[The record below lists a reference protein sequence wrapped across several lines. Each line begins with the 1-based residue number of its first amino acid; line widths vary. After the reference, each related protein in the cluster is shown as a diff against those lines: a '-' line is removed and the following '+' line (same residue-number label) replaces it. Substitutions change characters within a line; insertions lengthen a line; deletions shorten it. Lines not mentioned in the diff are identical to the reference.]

1 VVTAEF
7 AVALPAVVIMLATLL
22 TTVTVALDQ
31 MRCTDA
37 ARAAVRAAARNETTA
52 AVVGVARAVGP
63 DGAQVQV
70 GRSGDR
76 AVVRVMADVRIRL
89 LGNHSIHVESQ
100 AVAVREESGELAA
113 GLVAVPWL
121 RRRRT
126 KDRVTAESRR
136 RGAPEHYVR
145 LGGCRPGHTPS
156 YRWQAP
162 GRTREHRRRPPVS
175 GAGIRRRAPARIPSW
190 RWRPLDCGAGIHWRP
205 AARTTDSGWRPPVS
219 GAGIRRRPA
228 ARATDRS
235 WRPPV
240 SGAEIRRRPAAR
252 TADSGWRPSDRGA
265 EPRWTPTRRT
275 TDRRWRASENG
286 AARRRRH
293 DRGAGTVL
301 AVGLLSAAAILA
313 LGLSTVG
320 QVIVARHRASAAA
333 DLAALAAART
343 ANASSAATAA
353 AEPCPVAREVAA
365 ANGAR
370 LTSCVLDASGVVS
383 VSAQTDTNAAL
394 GVFRAT
400 AKARAGP
407 ADTSKCH
414 GELRKVVCVTH

>member
-113 GLVAVPWL
+113 GLVAVPWW

-219 GAGIRRRPA
+219 GA
-228 ARATDRS
+228 
-235 WRPPV
+235 
-240 SGAEIRRRPAAR
+240 EIRRRPAAR

-301 AVGLLSAAAILA
+301 AIGLLSAAAILA